1 MSAKAER
8 IDELMTKAQAALKR
22 AEWFEA
28 ERLAAAALQTAHSAR
43 DFGEMSRIA
52 LPLLESRRQR
62 MQAAIDASRTVRLVQ
77 GPVPE
82 DMDVSPGCHLLAPPL
97 VGADARRM
105 RLAALRRDVSAVVLC
120 REPTNRLGLV
130 PVVAIGEMV
139 VRARI
144 DPPKNPTKPER
155 TWFVSALEQLGD
167 AAIASLDTGMEIER
181 QVATVM
187 AMLDAHPDHEKLH
200 QLLAELCARAEK
212 ELAGKPARALP
223 LTDLD
228 DELGVEDEVGLL
240 DDGDEGDDEPD
251 GDDLGT
257 RKPGRAQP

>member
-8 IDELMTKAQAALKR
+8 IEELMTKAHAALKR

-28 ERLAAAALQTAHSAR
+28 ERLTAAALQTAHSAR
-43 DFGEMSRIA
+43 DFGEMARIA

-62 MQAAIDASRTVRLVQ
+62 MQAAIDVSRTVRMVQ

-82 DMDVSPGCHLLAPPL
+82 DVDVEPGCHLLAPPL

-105 RLAALRRDVSAVVLC
+105 RLSALRRDVHAIVLC

-130 PVVAIGEMV
+130 PIVAVGEMV

-144 DPPKNPTKPER
+144 DPPKNPSKPER
-155 TWFVSALEQLGD
+155 AWFVSALEQLGD

-181 QVATVM
+181 QVATLM
-187 AMLDAHPDHEKLH
+187 AMLDAHPDHEKMH
-200 QLLAELCARAEK
+200 QLLADLCARAEK

-228 DELGVEDEVGLL
+228 DELGVEDEIGLL
-240 DDGDEGDDEPD
+240 DDDGSDDEPD
-251 GDDLGT
+251 EDDLGT
-257 RKPGRAQP
+257 KAPRKARP

>member
-8 IDELMTKAQAALKR
+8 IDELMTKANAALKR
-22 AEWFEA
+22 AEWFES
-28 ERLAAAALQTAHSAR
+28 ERLSAAALQTAHSAR
-43 DFGEMSRIA
+43 DFGQMARIA

-62 MQAAIDASRTVRLVQ
+62 VQAAIEVSRSVKIVQ

-82 DMDVSPGCHLLAPPL
+82 DVEVEPGCHLLSPPL

-105 RLAALRRDVSAVVLC
+105 RLSAIRRDVHALVVC

-130 PVVAIGEMV
+130 PIVAVGETV
-139 VRARI
+139 LRTRI
-144 DPPKNPTKPER
+144 DPPKNPAKPER
-155 TWFVSALEQLGD
+155 AWFLAALEQLGD

-181 QVATVM
+181 QVSVVM

-200 QLLAELCARAEK
+200 QLLADLCARAEK
-212 ELAGKPARALP
+212 ELAGRPPKPLP

-228 DELGVEDEVGLL
+228 DVLGVEDEIGLL
-240 DDGDEGDDEPD
+240 DDDGSSGESDE
-251 GDDLGT
+251 DDLGT
-257 RKPGRAQP
+257 RKPGRARP